1 MLEWAKAMVDA
12 LRSRSFRHAAGG
24 LWTAVDQDEGASL
37 SLLAGEDDGF
47 YTRQFVLSCFRAFV
61 LSFKDDNVLSFYP

>member
-61 LSFKDDNVLSFYP
+61 